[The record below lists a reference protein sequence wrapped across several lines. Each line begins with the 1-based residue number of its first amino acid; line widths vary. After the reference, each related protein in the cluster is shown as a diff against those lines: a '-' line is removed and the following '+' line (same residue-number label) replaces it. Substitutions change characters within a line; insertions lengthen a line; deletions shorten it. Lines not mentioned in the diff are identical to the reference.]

1 VAGETL
7 IKKIADE
14 PYNLIIEMTLN
25 NYQWSNEKK
34 GQPMRLGGKFE
45 LDALPLLIAKMDVIA

>member
-1 VAGETL
+1 M